1 MKLSV
6 DSLTTGLQF
15 HGEVQGKRQHYYVLS
30 SARQYFVMS
39 LSLSKRDA
47 GNFNLVSRSVVDR
60 LQRRLRGRRG
70 VGRRPGFTRSQERHR
85 AAPPLAPLDQLYLLG
100 APGRAHLD
108 PRREFAREI
117 VFNAKP

>member
-6 DSLTTGLQF
+6 DSLTPSLQF
-15 HGEVQGKRQHYYVLS
+15 HGEAQGKRQHYYVLS

-60 LQRRLRGRRG
+60 LHRRLRGRRG
-70 VGRRPGFTRSQERHR
+70 LTPGLLFTRAKKRR
-85 AAPPLAPLDQLYLLG
+85 ARPPPLSPLDIFYVL
-100 APGRAHLD
+100 
-108 PRREFAREI
+108 
-117 VFNAKP
+117 